1 MPKKINNFIFVLLSY
16 LVIRFISKFLNGN
29 SNDLPKICKSFIVIV
44 ITMSV
49 LFLYDLILE
58 LIAIR
63 FAGKYF
69 KQAKKNIAN
78 KDIFQSLKCISKC
91 YKINVICYYLRLH
104 WVNYSS
110 GKINNIYLFVRY
122 SNFKYKIDRLKTIIL
137 FPPILISVISVFV
150 LEDNDKRSYL
160 ISIIKKLVETNFV
173 EFEVKDAWNYIEKIP
188 LLISIFPVFLI
199 FYFIGNRNRVK
210 SIFYK
215 KDNANRERVINN
227 IFELESQLDVCLF
240 TISEN
245 MEKLIEKQSYI
256 IDTYLQN
263 KIENYYEFT
272 NKNVM
277 GPIDLENIFEE
288 IEGVNDIE
296 KTVKALF
303 CENNIKYYEEFS
315 SYNHRFTALYNA
327 LFFEYDFYKKN
338 QKSSS
343 SLYMLLNPYK
353 SINDNFL
360 TVKHSNK
367 KKVTRSEYEQI
378 RSEIEDSFSSQI
390 YEALTILLYIGLFVD
405 EFKRFVRNGT
415 TETIIKEVVEKNK

>member
-1 MPKKINNFIFVLLSY
+1 
-16 LVIRFISKFLNGN
+16 
-29 SNDLPKICKSFIVIV
+29 
-44 ITMSV
+44 
-49 LFLYDLILE
+49 
-58 LIAIR
+58 
-63 FAGKYF
+63 
-69 KQAKKNIAN
+69 
-78 KDIFQSLKCISKC
+78 
-91 YKINVICYYLRLH
+91 
-104 WVNYSS
+104 
-110 GKINNIYLFVRY
+110 
-122 SNFKYKIDRLKTIIL
+122 
-137 FPPILISVISVFV
+137 
-150 LEDNDKRSYL
+150 
-160 ISIIKKLVETNFV
+160 
-173 EFEVKDAWNYIEKIP
+173 
-188 LLISIFPVFLI
+188 
-199 FYFIGNRNRVK
+199 
-210 SIFYK
+210 
-215 KDNANRERVINN
+215 
-227 IFELESQLDVCLF
+227 
-240 TISEN
+240 